1 LAHVTMG
8 LGQSSAFA
16 PDPSGTLLA
25 DGSRW
30 GVFDPEKVA
39 YVGDID
45 RVLMARSVDIVA
57 SGFRW
62 TEGPTWLPSQGALL
76 FSDTIDARVY
86 RWTPQG
92 VSVWMEQSGGF
103 DGQNVRDHELL
114 FEPGSNGMALEGDAL
129 FLCQHATRRVVKV
142 DIPDVVPRAKFCE
155 NNFTV
160 VADAFRGTRLN
171 SPNDVIVGPDGK
183 SAACMH
189 VVSAHVAAKVPW
201 REP

>member
-1 LAHVTMG
+1 MTASHRS
-8 LGQSSAFA
+8 Q
-16 PDPSGTLLA
+16 
-25 DGSRW
+25 
-30 GVFDPEKVA
+30 VA